1 MCTGVVR
8 LWCARCLV
16 CCSQETT
23 LTFHLFDSFVRCKKR
38 HAPTHVEIV
47 SGLVVGTLAAASTTI
62 SAVSTSRD
70 GLVESATGSS
80 TIRRVQVFEGRSIQS
95 NLSSNLEQC

>member
-1 MCTGVVR
+1 VVCPM
-8 LWCARCLV
+8 LGMLLARDNTYLSSV
-16 CCSQETT
+16 V
-23 LTFHLFDSFVRCKKR
+23 SFVRCKKR

-70 GLVESATGSS
+70 GPVESATGSS
-80 TIRRVQVFEGRSIQS
+80 TIRRVKVIERDAAFSPTLVPI
-95 NLSSNLEQC
+95 